1 MEGCPAFIIEKEGEP
16 TVFAFRDLTGGA
28 ERVCFHQNS
37 HLCFYIM
44 ITEKRDVGQMLSN
57 GLSIKK
63 YLESLKKKKEA
74 EENKING
81 LLSWSPLGR
90 YLIWWGQW
98 LFRIFLICAFLHFV
112 KE

>member
-1 MEGCPAFIIEKEGEP
+1 MFSSEQSPVFLYNDHRKKGCWTDAFKWPKYKKIFGII
-16 TVFAFRDLTGGA
+16 
-28 ERVCFHQNS
+28 
-37 HLCFYIM
+37 
-44 ITEKRDVGQMLSN
+44 
-57 GLSIKK
+57 
-63 YLESLKKKKEA
+63 KKKKEA